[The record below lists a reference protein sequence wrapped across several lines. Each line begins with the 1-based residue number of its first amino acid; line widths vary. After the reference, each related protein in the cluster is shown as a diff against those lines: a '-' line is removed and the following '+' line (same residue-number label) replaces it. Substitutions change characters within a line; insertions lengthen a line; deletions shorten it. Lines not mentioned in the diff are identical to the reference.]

1 MASWLHKWVKDWER
15 KQREKYTHDLT
26 APDQRKLSQRYFD
39 WVDHGILRYKW
50 HNFAK
55 VADGVYRSNHPNR
68 DRFEDYAKMGIKTI
82 LNLRG
87 ANRLSPYQFEKEACD
102 ALGLTLI
109 DQPFTARKAPQKE
122 RLLEIIEVM
131 GAIEKPFLM
140 HCKSG
145 ADRTGLMAA
154 IYLLAIEG
162 RPVKEAQKQL
172 SVRFVHLNFTKTGIL
187 DYVIDSYAQRLKQGD
202 ISFRDWVATEYDQDA
217 AQEAFDN
224 LGFWQRIKL

>member
-1 MASWLHKWVKDWER
+1 MASWLHKRIKDWER

-26 APDQRKLSQRYFD
+26 EPDQRKLSQRYFD
-39 WVDHGILRYKW
+39 WVDHGILRYQW

-68 DRFEDYAKMGIKTI
+68 ARFEDYAKMGIKTI

-87 ANRLSPYQFEKEACD
+87 ANRLSPYKFEKEACD

-109 DQPFTARKAPQKE
+109 DQPFTARKAPQKQ
-122 RLLEIIEVM
+122 RLLEIIDVM

-162 RPVKEAQKQL
+162 RPVEEAQKQL

-224 LGFWQRIKL
+224 MGFWQRIKL

>member
-1 MASWLHKWVKDWER
+1 MASRLHKWVKDWER

-26 APDQRKLSQRYFD
+26 DPDQRKLSQRYFD

-68 DRFEDYAKMGIKTI
+68 ARFEDYANIGIKTI

-87 ANRLSPYQFEKEACD
+87 ANRLSPYKFEKEACD

-109 DQPFTARKAPQKE
+109 DQPFTARKAPRKE

-131 GAIEKPFLM
+131 GSIQKPFLM

-162 RPVKEAQKQL
+162 RPVQEAQKQL

-217 AQEAFDN
+217 AQEAFDKM
-224 LGFWQRIKL
+224 GFWQRIKL